1 MDINPSIEEASH
13 SQTLARLIKEEIQAQ
28 NGQISFAKYMEMALY
43 APGLGY
49 YAAGKN
55 KLGSKGDFTTAPEIS
70 PLFGASI
77 VQTLLPV
84 IEHLQNL
91 NLPVQIL
98 EFGAGTGALAE
109 SILIELQS
117 QDIEVDSYS
126 ILDLSA
132 DLIERQ
138 QSRLAQPFPMVNWIN
153 QLPKNFVGI
162 ILANEVLDA
171 MPIELITYQNQRWV
185 FKDVTLTTASS
196 EGGSENTIGFR
207 HCLGKEVPQAML
219 PECLRQQSFEN
230 GYTTE
235 INVNAKA
242 WINSISEILDMGI
255 LLTIDYGF
263 PEHEYYHSQRNQG
276 TVMGHYAHYAVQD
289 PFFYPGLCDLTAHV
303 DWTSVANT
311 GINAG
316 LSLLGFTS
324 QASYLLDAG
333 IGSLLMEKVDP
344 SNSAEFMPHSNA
356 IQKLLSEAEM
366 GELFKVMCFGKGLP
380 FEEGDLPGFR
390 SRPRSL

>member
-1 MDINPSIEEASH
+1 MDINPSSEEASH
-13 SQTLARLIKEEIQAQ
+13 SQTLARLIQKEIQAQ

-43 APGLGY
+43 TPGLGY

-55 KLGSKGDFTTAPEIS
+55 KFGSKGDFTTAPEIS
-70 PLFGASI
+70 PLFGATI
-77 VQTLLPV
+77 VQTLLPI
-84 IEHLQNL
+84 IEYLQNL
-91 NLPVQIL
+91 NQPVKIL

-109 SILIELQS
+109 ALLTELHRQN
-117 QDIEVDSYS
+117 IEVDSYN

-138 QSRLAQPFPMVNWIN
+138 KSRLAESLPMVTWIN
-153 QLPKNFVGI
+153 QLPKNFTGI
-162 ILANEVLDA
+162 ILANEVLDS

-185 FKDVTLTTASS
+185 FKDVTLAKESTEDAIS
-196 EGGSENTIGFR
+196 FR
-207 HCLGKEVPQAML
+207 RCLGKEVSQAML
-219 PECLRQQSFEN
+219 PECLNQQSFEN

-242 WINSISEILDMGI
+242 WINSISEILDAGI
-255 LLTIDYGF
+255 LLIIDYGF
-263 PEHEYYHSQRNQG
+263 PEHEYYHAQRNQG
-276 TVMGHYAHYAVQD
+276 TVMGHYAHHAIQD

-303 DWTSVANT
+303 DWTSIANT
-311 GINAG
+311 SINSG

-333 IGSLLMEKVDP
+333 IGSLLIDKADP

-366 GELFKVMCFGKGLP
+366 GELFKVICFGKDLP

>member
-13 SQTLARLIKEEIQAQ
+13 SQTLARLIQQEIQAQ

-55 KLGSKGDFTTAPEIS
+55 KLGSKGDFITAPEIS
-70 PLFGASI
+70 SLFGATI
-77 VQTLLPV
+77 VQTLLPI
-84 IEHLQNL
+84 IEHLQHL
-91 NLPVQIL
+91 SLPVKIL

-109 SILIELQS
+109 AILTELQS
-117 QDIEVDSYS
+117 QHISVDSYS

-138 QSRLAQPFPMVNWIN
+138 QSRLAQAFPMVNWIN
-153 QLPKNFVGI
+153 QLPKNFTGI

-171 MPIELITYQNQRWV
+171 MPIELITYQDQQWL
-185 FKDVTLTTASS
+185 FKDVTLTTESS
-196 EGGSENTIGFR
+196 EDASEDTIGFR
-207 HCLGKEVPQAML
+207 HCLGKEVPQAIL
-219 PECLRQQSFEN
+219 PECLREQSFEN

-235 INVNAKA
+235 ININAKA
-242 WINSISEILDMGI
+242 WINSISEILGMGMV
-255 LLTIDYGF
+255 LTIDYGF

-276 TVMGHYAHYAVQD
+276 TVMGHYAHHAVQD

-303 DWTSVANT
+303 DWTCIANT

-344 SNSAEFMPHSNA
+344 SNSVEFMPHSNA

>member
-13 SQTLARLIKEEIQAQ
+13 SQTLARLIQKEIQAQ

-70 PLFGASI
+70 PLFGATI
-77 VQTLLPV
+77 VQTLLPI
-84 IEHLQNL
+84 IEYFQNL
-91 NLPVQIL
+91 NLPVKIL

-109 SILIELQS
+109 SILTELQS

-138 QSRLAQPFPMVNWIN
+138 QSKLAQPFPVVNWIN
-153 QLPKNFVGI
+153 QLPKNFTGV

-171 MPIELITYQNQRWV
+171 MPIELITYQDQQWV
-185 FKDVTLTTASS
+185 FKDVTLAKKSTEDAS
-196 EGGSENTIGFR
+196 EDTLGFR

-255 LLTIDYGF
+255 LLTVDYGF
-263 PEHEYYHSQRNQG
+263 PEHEYYHQQRNQG
-276 TVMGHYAHYAVQD
+276 TVMGHYAHHAVQD

-303 DWTSVANT
+303 DWTSIANT
-311 GINAG
+311 GINSG

-324 QASYLLDAG
+324 QVSYLLDAG